1 MARSDSPPV
10 GIAEDV
16 PDAIPTEV
24 ARTIVLRAITH
35 APKTRKQLADLLAKR
50 QVPQDAADE
59 VLDRF
64 IEVGLINDA
73 DYANEWVRQRHLL
86 RKTSR
91 SVLRMELRT
100 KGIGDALI
108 EEALAQIDNDD
119 EYQAAR
125 ELAERKLRQL
135 SQYDE
140 ATKRRRVGSLL
151 MRKGY
156 SGTLANQ
163 VVSELISTEIDEY
176 CAD

>member
-1 MARSDSPPV
+1 MARPDSPSV
-10 GIAEDV
+10 GIVEDI
-16 PDAIPTEV
+16 PDAVPTEV

-50 QVPQDAADE
+50 QVPQEAADE

-64 IEVGLINDA
+64 VEVGLINDA

-91 SVLRMELRT
+91 SVLRMELRA
-100 KGIGDALI
+100 KGIDEALI
-108 EEALAQIDNDD
+108 EEALSQIDSDD
-119 EYQAAR
+119 EYQAAC

-135 SQYDE
+135 SKYDE
-140 ATKRRRVGSLL
+140 ATRRRRVGSLL

-163 VVSELISTEIDEY
+163 VVSELISADADEQLV
-176 CAD
+176 D